1 MDSFAVLASQASH
14 MCDNLK
20 LLQKLCNQLRNVVPS
35 GRVGQ
40 RRACAARQLPTRSG
54 PRFGFESRNEAIR
67 FDGLVLNVL
76 VKPSRRF
83 ERLLEKEEPCSR
95 DRFQATWFQIRNF
108 RRSSGFQSLSAL
120 FLESP
125 ARKPIRSAPL
135 PSETGQH
142 AMCPAVDNDFLPTSQ
157 VHWNAAYYGAMAVA
171 SSATEAVQKKA
182 REIAFPLRLWNVAR
196 KMRDVVEIIEHP
208 ELTGKNS
215 SSSSSEKVDPEKFV
229 CQIDSL
235 VETVDDFYEKC
246 RRIGFTNR
254 TLTASQLQSIRT
266 YNEDIRDFG
275 ERVRLMLDPRTKET
289 FRRAKENREL
299 QGTVS
304 ASSLF

>member
-1 MDSFAVLASQASH
+1 
-14 MCDNLK
+14 
-20 LLQKLCNQLRNVVPS
+20 
-35 GRVGQ
+35 
-40 RRACAARQLPTRSG
+40 
-54 PRFGFESRNEAIR
+54 
-67 FDGLVLNVL
+67 
-76 VKPSRRF
+76 
-83 ERLLEKEEPCSR
+83 
-95 DRFQATWFQIRNF
+95 
-108 RRSSGFQSLSAL
+108 
-120 FLESP
+120 
-125 ARKPIRSAPL
+125 
-135 PSETGQH
+135 
-142 AMCPAVDNDFLPTSQ
+142 MCPAVDNDFLPTSQ